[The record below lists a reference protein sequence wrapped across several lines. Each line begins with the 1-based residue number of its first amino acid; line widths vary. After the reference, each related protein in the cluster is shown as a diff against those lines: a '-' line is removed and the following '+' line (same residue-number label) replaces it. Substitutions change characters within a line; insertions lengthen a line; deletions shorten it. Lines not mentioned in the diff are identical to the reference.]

1 MTTAQTDS
9 LRFEIDIP
17 PAVPNGEPVPIVLR
31 VRNVGDKPLELYLTG
46 QPIAFDIT
54 ITRADG
60 TQVWRRLE
68 GAAISAILRIEVLG
82 PREVLEFK
90 DAWDQRQ
97 DDGKPAGPGVYRYG
111 SSSYGETGSAGNF
124 SGLATGLGGVRG
136 RYPHDIQF
144 TPPPDST
151 SNTFPA

>member
-1 MTTAQTDS
+1 MTTAQSDS

-17 PAVPNGEPVPIVLR
+17 PAVPNGEPVPILLW

-46 QPIAFDIT
+46 RPIAFDIT

-82 PREVLEFK
+82 PGEVLELK
-90 DAWDQRQ
+90 DAWNQRQ
-97 DDGKPAGPGVYRYG
+97 DDGKPAGPGVYQ
-111 SSSYGETGSAGNF
+111 
-124 SGLATGLGGVRG
+124 VRG
-136 RYPHDIQF
+136 ALP
-144 TPPPDST
+144 TEGPAPLET
-151 SNTFPA
+151 SPVSLLVSAE